1 MIIQITVD
9 DAEINPALNNLVHHI
24 NNLQPAMDSIGEALL
39 GLIQEQ
45 LDALGRCV
53 WTVISR
59 LYRCQKQQTHTNQEK
74 SAALFNSLMRW
85 WRLI

>member
-1 MIIQITVD
+1 MTIQITLD

-53 WTVISR
+53 
-59 LYRCQKQQTHTNQEK
+59 
-74 SAALFNSLMRW
+74 
-85 WRLI
+85 